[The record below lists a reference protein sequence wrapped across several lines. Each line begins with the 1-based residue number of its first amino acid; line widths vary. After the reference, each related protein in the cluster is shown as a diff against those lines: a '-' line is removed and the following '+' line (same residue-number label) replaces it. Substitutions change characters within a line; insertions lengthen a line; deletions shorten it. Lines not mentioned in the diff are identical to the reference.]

1 MTNNKGKSN
10 PIVFWLF
17 SSSERMF
24 GDESILEEA
33 TEEMKRA
40 ISLKAVEAFMEAAPQ
55 FFLQVWLTR
64 FYVTL

>member
-1 MTNNKGKSN
+1 MTNNIDKYS

-55 FFLQVWLTR
+55 FFLQVWITL